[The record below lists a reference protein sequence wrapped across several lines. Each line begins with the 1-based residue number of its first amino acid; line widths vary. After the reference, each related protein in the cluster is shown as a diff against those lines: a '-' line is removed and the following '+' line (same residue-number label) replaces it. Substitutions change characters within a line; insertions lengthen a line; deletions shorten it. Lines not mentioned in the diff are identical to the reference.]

1 MINRIIM
8 IIMALGAVAGGIDRI
23 LGNRFGYGK
32 KFEEG
37 FQYLGPTA
45 LSMVGIICLAPLV
58 SGTLGRLII
67 PVYRFLGVD
76 PAMFGS
82 LLAIDMGGYQLS
94 MELAENPL
102 IGRYA
107 GIVAASVFGCTI
119 VFTIPVG
126 MGLIEEGDRPVFA
139 KGIMLGLAAMPAAL
153 ITGGAVCGLGI
164 GEILHQNLPVLV
176 LALLLGIG
184 LFRIPDGMVKGFEV
198 FAVLIRTVII
208 AGLVLAAVTYM
219 TGFVVIPG
227 MAPIEEAMAVV
238 SSIGVVLL
246 GSLPVTEFLQR
257 RLKRPCTALGARM
270 GLDSISVLGLLVSIV
285 SPIPALVMMKDMNT
299 FGKLVN
305 VAYMVSS
312 ASMLAAHL
320 GFTVSTEPDMLPAL
334 LVSKLAGC
342 AAAIALGFI
351 TSKTKKRL

>member
-153 ITGGAVCGLGI
+153 ITGGAVCGLWI

-176 LALLLGIG
+176 LALLLGTG

-198 FAVLIRTVII
+198 FAVLIRTVIT

-246 GSLPVTEFLQR
+246 GSLPVTEFL
-257 RLKRPCTALGARM
+257 TALYRAGRQNGAGQHQCPGAAGQYRESHTGARHDE
-270 GLDSISVLGLLVSIV
+270 GHEHVWQACQCGVYGELRLHAGRPSGIYREHRAGH
-285 SPIPALVMMKDMNT
+285 
-299 FGKLVN
+299 
-305 VAYMVSS
+305 
-312 ASMLAAHL
+312 AA
-320 GFTVSTEPDMLPAL
+320 
-334 LVSKLAGC
+334 C
-342 AAAIALGFI
+342 AAGVQTGRVRGCDCAGIHNVKNKEEIIGYCL
-351 TSKTKKRL
+351 

>member
-82 LLAIDMGGYQLS
+82 FLAIDMGGYQLS

-198 FAVLIRTVII
+198 FTVLIRTVIT

-246 GSLPVTEFLQR
+246 GSLPVT
-257 RLKRPCTALGARM
+257 
-270 GLDSISVLGLLVSIV
+270 
-285 SPIPALVMMKDMNT
+285 
-299 FGKLVN
+299 
-305 VAYMVSS
+305 
-312 ASMLAAHL
+312 
-320 GFTVSTEPDMLPAL
+320 
-334 LVSKLAGC
+334 
-342 AAAIALGFI
+342 
-351 TSKTKKRL
+351 

>member
-1 MINRIIM
+1 MINHMIM

-23 LGNRFGYGK
+23 MGNRFGYGK

-58 SGTLGRLII
+58 SGTLGKLII

-94 MELAENPL
+94 MELAENPM

-119 VFTIPVG
+119 VFTVPVG
-126 MGLIEEGDRPVFA
+126 MGLIEERDRTVFA
-139 KGIMLGLAAMPAAL
+139 RGIMLGLAAMPAAL
-153 ITGGAVCGLGI
+153 IAGGAVCGLGFW
-164 GEILHQNLPVLV
+164 EILHQNLPVLV

-184 LFRIPDGMVKGFEV
+184 LYRVPDGMVKGFEV
-198 FAVLIRTVII
+198 FAVLIRAVIT

-219 TGFVVIPG
+219 TRGGHGGGIVYRCSASGKSSGDGISAENTKEAVYGPG
-227 MAPIEEAMAVV
+227 SKNRTGQHQCI
-238 SSIGVVLL
+238 
-246 GSLPVTEFLQR
+246 R
-257 RLKRPCTALGARM
+257 
-270 GLDSISVLGLLVSIV
+270 
-285 SPIPALVMMKDMNT
+285 T
-299 FGKLVN
+299 FGKHCESHSGTGHDEG
-305 VAYMVSS
+305 Y
-312 ASMLAAHL
+312 
-320 GFTVSTEPDMLPAL
+320 E
-334 LVSKLAGC
+334 
-342 AAAIALGFI
+342 
-351 TSKTKKRL
+351 

>member
-67 PVYRFLGVD
+67 PVYRFL
-76 PAMFGS
+76 AMFGS

-198 FAVLIRTVII
+198 FAVLIRTVIT

-342 AAAIALGFI
+342 AAAIVLGFI
-351 TSKTKKRL
+351 TSKT

>member
-198 FAVLIRTVII
+198 FAVLIRTVIPP
-208 AGLVLAAVTYM
+208 GLCW
-219 TGFVVIPG
+219 
-227 MAPIEEAMAVV
+227 
-238 SSIGVVLL
+238 
-246 GSLPVTEFLQR
+246 R
-257 RLKRPCTALGARM
+257 RLH
-270 GLDSISVLGLLVSIV
+270 I
-285 SPIPALVMMKDMNT
+285 
-299 FGKLVN
+299 
-305 VAYMVSS
+305 
-312 ASMLAAHL
+312 
-320 GFTVSTEPDMLPAL
+320 
-334 LVSKLAGC
+334 
-342 AAAIALGFI
+342 
-351 TSKTKKRL
+351 